1 MLMHSLYANVRNE
14 TEKLWAR
21 RRTKG
26 FLLLTL
32 LLPVIS
38 AILLAAMQNNTS
50 VIGGLGSSLPLLML
64 SLSTFALLP
73 LLLFMTAADSFTG
86 EVAARTLKLVLVRPI
101 TRAKVFASKVLAIAV
116 YVAVHLGAL
125 WISSVLSGWLIP
137 GGDLTGGL
145 LDSMK
150 AYTASFLPMIAI
162 GLITVLIAQFF
173 NNSTGAMA
181 LIIFIYAAAKLIPFV
196 LPQVSAWSVF
206 SYTDWYVLWVGNGA
220 SISKLLN
227 SFGLLL
233 AYCIMA
239 YTAGL
244 FIFERKQL

>member
-1 MLMHSLYANVRNE
+1 MLMHSLYANVWNE
-14 TEKLWAR
+14 TEKLWTR

-26 FLLLTL
+26 FLLLTV

-38 AILLAAMQNNTS
+38 AILLAVLQNNTG
-50 VIGGLGSSLPLLML
+50 VAGGLGSNLPMLML
-64 SLSTFALLP
+64 SLFTFALLP

-101 TRAKVFASKVLAIAV
+101 TRAKVFASKVLAIAIYIV
-116 YVAVHLGAL
+116 VHLGVL
-125 WISSVLSGWLIP
+125 WIASVLSGSFIP
-137 GGDLTGGL
+137 GGDIIGGL
-145 LDSMK
+145 TDSII
-150 AYTASFLPMIAI
+150 AYSASFLPMIAI
-162 GLITVLIAQFF
+162 GLITVLIAQCF

-181 LIIFIYAAAKLIPFV
+181 LIIFIYAVAKLIPFIF
-196 LPQVSAWSVF
+196 PQVSVWSVF
-206 SYTDWYVLWVGNGA
+206 SFTDWYVLWVGNGA

-227 SFGLLL
+227 SFALLL

-244 FIFERKQL
+244 IIFDRKQL

>member
-1 MLMHSLYANVRNE
+1 MNSLYANLRNE
-14 TEKLWAR
+14 TEKLWTR
-21 RRTKG
+21 RITKG

-38 AILLAAMQNNTS
+38 AILLAALQNNIG
-50 VIGGLGSSLPLLML
+50 VIGGLGSNLPMLML
-64 SLSTFALLP
+64 SLFTFALLP
-73 LLLFMTAADSFTG
+73 LFLFVTAADSFTG
-86 EVAARTLKLVLVRPI
+86 EVAARTLKLVLLRPI

-116 YVAVHLGAL
+116 YIAVHLGAL
-125 WISSVLSGWLIP
+125 WIASVLSGSFIP
-137 GGDLTGGL
+137 GGDVTGGL
-145 LDSMK
+145 LDSIQ

-162 GLITVLIAQFF
+162 GLITVLIAQCF

-181 LIIFIYAAAKLIPFV
+181 LIIFIYAAAKFIPFIV
-196 LPQVSAWSVF
+196 PQVSMWSVF
-206 SYTDWYVLWVGNGA
+206 SYTNWYVMWVGNGA

-227 SFGLLL
+227 SFVLLL

-244 FIFERKQL
+244 IIFDRKQL

>member
-1 MLMHSLYANVRNE
+1 MLMPSLYANVRNE
-14 TEKLWAR
+14 MEKLWTR
-21 RRTKG
+21 GRTKG

-32 LLPVIS
+32 LLPVVS
-38 AILLAAMQNNTS
+38 AILLTFLQNNTG
-50 VIGGLGSSLPLLML
+50 VIGGLGSNLPMLML
-64 SLSTFALLP
+64 SLFTFALLP
-73 LLLFMTAADSFTG
+73 LFMFMSAADSFTG

-101 TRAKVFASKVLAIAV
+101 TRAKVFASKVLALAFYI
-116 YVAVHLGAL
+116 AVHLGVL
-125 WISSVLSGWLIP
+125 WFSSILSGLFIP
-137 GGDLTGGL
+137 GEDVTGGL
-145 LDSMK
+145 TDSMK

-162 GLITVLIAQFF
+162 GLITVLIAQCF

-181 LIIFIYAAAKLIPFV
+181 LIVLIYFAAKLIPFV
-196 LPQVSAWSVF
+196 LPEASVWSVF

-227 SFGLLL
+227 SSVLLL

-244 FIFERKQL
+244 HIFDRKQL

>member
-1 MLMHSLYANVRNE
+1 MHSLYANLRNE
-14 TEKLWAR
+14 TEKLWTR
-21 RRTKG
+21 RITKG

-38 AILLAAMQNNTS
+38 AILLAALQNNIG
-50 VIGGLGSSLPLLML
+50 VIGGLGSNLPMLML
-64 SLSTFALLP
+64 SLFTFALLP
-73 LLLFMTAADSFTG
+73 LFLFVTAADSFTG
-86 EVAARTLKLVLVRPI
+86 EVAARTLKLVLLRPI

-116 YVAVHLGAL
+116 YIAVHLGAL
-125 WISSVLSGWLIP
+125 WIASVLSGSFIP
-137 GGDLTGGL
+137 GGDVTGGL
-145 LDSMK
+145 LDSIQ

-162 GLITVLIAQFF
+162 GLITVLIAQCF

-181 LIIFIYAAAKLIPFV
+181 LIIFIYAAAKFIPFIV
-196 LPQVSAWSVF
+196 PQVSMWSVF
-206 SYTDWYVLWVGNGA
+206 SYTNWYVMWVGNGA

-227 SFGLLL
+227 SFVLLL

-244 FIFERKQL
+244 IIFDRKQL

>member
-1 MLMHSLYANVRNE
+1 MHSLYANLRNE
-14 TEKLWAR
+14 MEKLWTR

-32 LLPVIS
+32 LLPVFS
-38 AILLAAMQNNTS
+38 AILFTVIPNNTA
-50 VIGGLGSSLPLLML
+50 VIGGLGGSLPMLML
-64 SLSTFALLP
+64 SLFTFALLP

-86 EVAARTLKLVLVRPI
+86 EAAARTLKLVLVRPI
-101 TRAKVFASKVLAIAV
+101 TRAKVFASKVLAIAI
-116 YVAVHLGAL
+116 YIAVSLAVL
-125 WISSVLSGWLIP
+125 WIASVLSGWFIS
-137 GGDLTGGL
+137 GGEVTGGL

-162 GLITVLIAQFF
+162 GLVTVLIAQCF

-196 LPQVSAWSVF
+196 LPQVSVWSVF
-206 SYTDWYVLWVGNGA
+206 SYTDWYVLWIGNGA
-220 SISKLLN
+220 SLSQLLN
-227 SFGLLL
+227 SFVLLL

-244 FIFERKQL
+244 IIFDRKQL

>member
-1 MLMHSLYANVRNE
+1 MHSLYANLRNE
-14 TEKLWAR
+14 TEKLWTR
-21 RRTKG
+21 RITKG

-38 AILLAAMQNNTS
+38 AILLAALQNNIG
-50 VIGGLGSSLPLLML
+50 VIGGLGSNLPMLML
-64 SLSTFALLP
+64 SLFTFALLP
-73 LLLFMTAADSFTG
+73 LFLFVTAADSFTG
-86 EVAARTLKLVLVRPI
+86 EVAARTLKLVLLRPI

-116 YVAVHLGAL
+116 YIAVHLGAL
-125 WISSVLSGWLIP
+125 WIASVLSGSFIP
-137 GGDLTGGL
+137 GGDVTGGL
-145 LDSMK
+145 LDSIQ

-162 GLITVLIAQFF
+162 GLITVLIAQCF

-181 LIIFIYAAAKLIPFV
+181 LIIFIYAAAKFIPFIV
-196 LPQVSAWSVF
+196 PQVSMWSVF
-206 SYTDWYVLWVGNGA
+206 SYTNWYVMWVGNGA

-227 SFGLLL
+227 SFVLLL

-244 FIFERKQL
+244 IIFDRKHL